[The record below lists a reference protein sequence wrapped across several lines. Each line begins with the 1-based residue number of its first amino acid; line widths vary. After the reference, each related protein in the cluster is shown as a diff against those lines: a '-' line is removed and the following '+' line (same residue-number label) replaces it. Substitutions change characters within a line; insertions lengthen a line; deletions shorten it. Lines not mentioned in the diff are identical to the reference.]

1 MKLSLLFGQHLIIV
15 IGKYYLFLN
24 LVILNSWINVFIISC
39 GNIAAIL
46 ELNETLQRG
55 FIIFEA
61 AVQVRRE
68 MPTKKHTA
76 DYFL

>member
-1 MKLSLLFGQHLIIV
+1 LLSVNTIYFYI
-15 IGKYYLFLN
+15 Y
-24 LVILNSWINVFIISC
+24 LVILNSWTNVFIISC

-46 ELNETLQRG
+46 ELNETLQRD
-55 FIIFEA
+55 FIMFEA
-61 AVQVRRE
+61 AIQVKRE